1 MKRNQLFKL
10 EPSIDFVK
18 EFVKIFGLKDI
29 NDTRKFS
36 RDSLVNINTLDKF
49 KVYKEDLKKYYI
61 PCKYE
66 KYVTDLNEK
75 KLVTILR
82 QIVKLHDYKVTSQE
96 KYIDGK
102 KTLLYSLE
110 SDTQIDDHINYNLK
124 VIEF

>member
-10 EPSIDFVK
+10 EPDKEFVI
-18 EFVKIFGLKDI
+18 EFVKIFGLKNID
-29 NDTRKFS
+29 DRRKFS
-36 RDSLVNINTLDKF
+36 RATLVNIKTLEKF
-49 KVYKEDLKKYYI
+49 ELYKEELKNYYI

-66 KYVTDLNEK
+66 KYVTNLNEK

-82 QIVKLHDYKVTSQE
+82 QIVKLHNYKVISQE

-110 SDTQIDDHINYNLK
+110 SEVEVNDYVNYNLK
-124 VIEF
+124 IIEF

>member
-82 QIVKLHDYKVTSQE
+82 QIVKLHDYKVISQE

>member
-49 KVYKEDLKKYYI
+49 EVYKEDLKKYYI

>member
-1 MKRNQLFKL
+1 
-10 EPSIDFVK
+10 
-18 EFVKIFGLKDI
+18 
-29 NDTRKFS
+29 
-36 RDSLVNINTLDKF
+36 
-49 KVYKEDLKKYYI
+49 LKKYYI

-110 SDTQIDDHINYNLK
+110 SDAQIDDHINYNLK

>member
-110 SDTQIDDHINYNLK
+110 SDAQIDDHINYNLK

>member
-49 KVYKEDLKKYYI
+49 DVFKEDLKKYYI

>member
-49 KVYKEDLKKYYI
+49 DLYKEELKKYYI
-61 PCKYE
+61 PCKYD
-66 KYVTDLNEK
+66 KYVTNLNEK
-75 KLVTILR
+75 KIVTILR

>member
-49 KVYKEDLKKYYI
+49 EVYKEDLKKYYI

-110 SDTQIDDHINYNLK
+110 SDAQIDDHINYNLK

>member
-49 KVYKEDLKKYYI
+49 EVYKEDLKKYYI

-102 KTLLYSLE
+102 KTLLHSLE
-110 SDTQIDDHINYNLK
+110 SDAQIDDHINYNLK